1 MPCKHSYHYGCI
13 KRWADGTHTG
23 LPCCPLCKKKFRK
36 YICCGEVVLTKTQVV
51 DDDDEQLS
59 DDDQVSYCSEF
70 FSIEQNFVI
79 DSLNFHNKDEM
90 YCDSCCLSIEIEN
103 LGSYVQCFCCYCFVH
118 MHCIPPEVAPV
129 GMGGNYTCQTCKA
142 NQARRRSANI
152 ARSYSVLCKNTGYVP
167 HRPSQAFTSR
177 TASPSNSTA
186 ISANSDPK
194 LDALLQ
200 SFESES
206 SGRKGLRQGQ
216 EVDDQ
221 DSDGLFDRS
230 YLIRAQKHYSQHL
243 LASSSSSSSSSSKIT
258 MEDRIWSEFATASAR
273 VSIAQK
279 PRPSGSAA
287 TDGDDRSQSSGT
299 IQQNTSKASKL
310 ASNNNSSSS
319 SSKSSVLTKVSSNLP
334 QSMDPPLS
342 SSSSSQHAPSLLD
355 SNTHRDVKA
364 SSKDPL
370 RNPLSATVS
379 GRSASASQSSKGSSR
394 KRKAFSSPLLLEAMN
409 SLENDSNP
417 S

>member
-1 MPCKHSYHYGCI
+1 
-13 KRWADGTHTG
+13 
-23 LPCCPLCKKKFRK
+23 
-36 YICCGEVVLTKTQVV
+36 
-51 DDDDEQLS
+51 
-59 DDDQVSYCSEF
+59 
-70 FSIEQNFVI
+70 
-79 DSLNFHNKDEM
+79 M

-118 MHCIPPEVAPV
+118 VHCIPTEVSSV
-129 GMGGNYTCQTCKA
+129 GMGDNYTCQTCKA

-152 ARSYSVLCKNTGYVP
+152 ARSYKVLCKNTGYVP

-177 TASPSNSTA
+177 TSSSSNSTA
-186 ISANSDPK
+186 LSSNSDPN

-206 SGRKGLRQGQ
+206 SGRRGLQQEQ

-230 YLIRAQKHYSQHL
+230 YLKRAQKHYSQHL
-243 LASSSSSSSSSSKIT
+243 LASSSYSTSKIS
-258 MEDRIWSEFATASAR
+258 MEDRIWSEFASASAR
-273 VSIAQK
+273 VSITQK
-279 PRPSGSAA
+279 PRPSGSVA

-299 IQQNTSKASKL
+299 IIQQNTSKASKL
-310 ASNNNSSSS
+310 VSNNNNSSFCI
-319 SSKSSVLTKVSSNLP
+319 SSKSSVPSKLSSNLP
-334 QSMDPPLS
+334 QSMDPS
-342 SSSSSQHAPSLLD
+342 SSSSSLSQHAPSRLD

-364 SSKDPL
+364 SSKDPS
-370 RNPLSATVS
+370 RNPLPATES
-379 GRSASASQSSKGSSR
+379 GRNSSASQSSERSSR
-394 KRKAFSSPLLLEAMN
+394 KRKAFTSPLLLEAMS